1 MNKMDM
7 FEQCEILTEKLK
19 SNGFENHFVTLWNN
33 EQRVKKYLLC
43 DFVVPCYI
51 CSNPDFKKHI
61 YVSSTP
67 ESMDDFIDLMTLQK
81 GDK

>member
-1 MNKMDM
+1 MDM

-19 SNGFENHFVTLWNN
+19 QNGFENHFVTLWNN

-43 DFVVPCYI
+43 DYIVPFYSFVDRMKI
-51 CSNPDFKKHI
+51 KHL

-67 ESMDDFIDLMTLQK
+67 ESMDDFIDLMVLQK
-81 GDK
+81 GDGE

>member
-1 MNKMDM
+1 MDM
-7 FEQCEILTEKLK
+7 SQHCEILTEKLK
-19 SNGFENHFVTLWNN
+19 QSGFEHHFVTLWNN
-33 EQRVKKYLLC
+33 EQRVKKYLLY

-67 ESMDDFIDLMTLQK
+67 ELMDDFIDLMILQK
-81 GDK
+81 GGE